1 MGEKGLG
8 GKNLG
13 DTHRRPFEG
22 SKPDDA
28 VESRPPLRIVGE
40 WHTPSGFYERWV
52 KPVVDRFVG
61 ITLSILTLPLV
72 IVIVLVIWAKMG
84 RPAIFKQRR
93 VGRFGKE
100 FTVYKFRT
108 MDADRRLEDEPYEHD
123 DRRMNHKSTDDPRHT
138 SVGRTLRKWSL
149 DEIPQFWN
157 VAKGEMSLVGPRP
170 ELPRIVTR
178 YEPWQHRRHAVRPGV
193 TGLWQIS
200 ARGDVP
206 MHEATHLDI
215 AYVDNVTFRGDA
227 KILFSTPMA
236 AFGSR
241 KGQ

>member
-52 KPVVDRFVG
+52 KPVVDRLVG

-72 IVIVLVIWAKMG
+72 IVIVLMIWAKMG

-108 MDADRRLEDEPYEHD
+108 MDADRRLEDEPYEHG
-123 DRRMNHKSTDDPRHT
+123 DRRMNH
-138 SVGRTLRKWSL
+138 
-149 DEIPQFWN
+149 
-157 VAKGEMSLVGPRP
+157 
-170 ELPRIVTR
+170 
-178 YEPWQHRRHAVRPGV
+178 
-193 TGLWQIS
+193 
-200 ARGDVP
+200 
-206 MHEATHLDI
+206 
-215 AYVDNVTFRGDA
+215 
-227 KILFSTPMA
+227 
-236 AFGSR
+236 
-241 KGQ
+241 